1 MAAKLN
7 MKNAKVT
14 HCKYGK
20 GVIKETKGNHL
31 TIRFE
36 TTEEDKVFTYP
47 DAFEKFLKFE
57 AAELQEMFAKDWK
70 EHILVSALE
79 EKRRQ
84 QEYQR
89 LENEKK
95 REMIAL
101 MKKRQKAALAKAER
115 ERKQR
120 EKYAKMIS

>member
-1 MAAKLN
+1 MTATKK
-7 MKNAKVT
+7 MKNAAVT

-20 GVIKETKGNHL
+20 GVIKDTKDNHL
-31 TIRFE
+31 SIMFE
-36 TTEEDKVFTYP
+36 ATDEVKVFTYP
-47 DAFEKFLKFE
+47 DAFEKFLRFE
-57 AAELQEMFAKDWK
+57 ADELQEMFTKDWK
-70 EHILVSALE
+70 EHILISALE
-79 EKRRQ
+79 EKRKQ

-95 REMIAL
+95 REMLAL

-115 ERKQR
+115 ERKER